1 MTPEEIELLSELT
14 IVIPTYNR
22 PSALE
27 RSIEYWRDTPVT
39 VQILDGSD
47 APWFYVGKLVDAPRI
62 TYHHLPKTNNETD
75 RENYNR
81 RMLYSRS
88 IIDTEY
94 VALCGDDDF
103 FALSGL
109 CAILSELSR
118 NKEVGGGVGATL
130 WFNVVGG
137 KFLCRAKYVD
147 VLENSDSY
155 SQDVDRRLSFG
166 LDLYYGILKTDVFV
180 MRQSLAFRHDF
191 EIDFYNEYLTQ
202 YLGRVIT
209 KSISI
214 SQVCWLRQ
222 SLVPSQH
229 THRDSR
235 KALTLLRSRESL
247 RLFETQLVGGVQ
259 VGDPDISPH
268 GAKQIVRK
276 FLRNNWNSMT
286 KISKLK
292 SRIKAIVLR
301 YLTVFSDKIPLA
313 VKKRMNYLSKYL
325 VSREI
330 FVLMDF
336 KRSLTTGRRQLD
348 DLLIEFEKA
357 GIRFNHGELR
367 SFEKLMLKPR
377 EELRLRADI

>member
-1 MTPEEIELLSELT
+1 
-14 IVIPTYNR
+14 
-22 PSALE
+22 
-27 RSIEYWRDTPVT
+27 
-39 VQILDGSD
+39 
-47 APWFYVGKLVDAPRI
+47 
-62 TYHHLPKTNNETD
+62 
-75 RENYNR
+75 
-81 RMLYSRS
+81 
-88 IIDTEY
+88 
-94 VALCGDDDF
+94 
-103 FALSGL
+103 L

-137 KFLCRAKYVD
+137 EFLCRAKYVD
-147 VLENSDSY
+147 VLENSDSN
-155 SQDVDRRLSFG
+155 SQDVGRRLKFG
-166 LDLYYGILKTDVFV
+166 LDLYYGVLKTDIFV
-180 MRQSLAFRHDF
+180 MRQSLAFGQDF
-191 EIDFYNEYLTQ
+191 KIDFYNEYLTQ

-229 THRDSR
+229 THRDNR
-235 KALTLLRSRESL
+235 KALTLRQSRESL
-247 RLFETQLVGGVQ
+247 RLFKTQLASGVQ

-268 GAKQIVRK
+268 EAKRIVRK

-301 YLTVFSDKIPLA
+301 YLTVVSDKIPLA
-313 VKKRMNYLSKYL
+313 VKKRMNYLSKYF

-330 FVLMDF
+330 FVVMDF
-336 KRSLTTGRRQLD
+336 KKSLTIGRRQLD

-357 GIRFNHGELR
+357 GIKFNHGELR
-367 SFEKLMLKPR
+367 SFEKLLLMPR

>member
-1 MTPEEIELLSELT
+1 VTPEEIELLSELT
-14 IVIPTYNR
+14 VVIPTYDR
-22 PSALE
+22 PVALE
-27 RSIEYWRDTPVT
+27 RSIEYWRDTPVK

-47 APWFYVGKLVDAPRI
+47 APWLSVGTLVDAPRI
-62 TYHHLPKTNNETD
+62 TYHHLPKKNNETD
-75 RENYNR
+75 RSNYNK

-88 IIDTEY
+88 IIDTAY

-130 WFNVVGG
+130 WFNAVGG
-137 KFLCRAKYVD
+137 EFLCRGKYVD
-147 VLENSDSY
+147 VFENLDSY
-155 SQDVDRRLSFG
+155 SQDVGRRLKFG

-180 MRQSLAFRHDF
+180 MRQSLAFGQDF
-191 EIDFYNEYLTQ
+191 EIDIYHEDLTQ

-222 SLVPSQH
+222 SLVPTQFSY
-229 THRDSR
+229 RYNS
-235 KALTLLRSRESL
+235 KALTLRQSCESL
-247 RLFETQLVGGVQ
+247 RLFETQLASGVQ
-259 VGDPDISPH
+259 VGDPDISLYE
-268 GAKQIVRK
+268 AKQIVRK

-292 SRIKAIVLR
+292 IRIKALVLR
-301 YLTVFSDKIPLA
+301 YLTGFSDKIPLK
-313 VKKRMNYLSKYL
+313 VKKRVNYLSKYL

-330 FVLMDF
+330 FVLMEF

-357 GIRFNHGELR
+357 GIGFNHGELR

-377 EELRLRADI
+377 EELRLRVDI